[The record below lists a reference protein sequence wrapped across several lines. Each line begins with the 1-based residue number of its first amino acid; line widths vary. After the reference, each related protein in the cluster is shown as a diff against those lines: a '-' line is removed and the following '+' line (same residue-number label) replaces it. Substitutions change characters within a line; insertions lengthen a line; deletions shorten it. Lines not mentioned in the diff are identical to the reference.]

1 MALTPRGLTVISLV
15 VGALGNALMWAAGAV
30 FPVYPPPNLVIL
42 TVGALLAGLVRRSW
56 APGVGAFLGL
66 VIMVAFAVVSLVNGA
81 GTGHLTGT
89 AGAVGVVGTVLH
101 LSGSAAAA
109 GSGAVATAL
118 ERRAGR

>member
-15 VGALGNALMWAAGAV
+15 IGAAGNALMWAAGAV

-42 TVGALLAGLVRRSW
+42 TVGALLAGLVHRSW

-66 VIMVAFAVVSLVNGA
+66 VIMVAFAIVSLVNGA

-89 AGAVGVVGTVLH
+89 AGVLGVIGTVLH
-101 LSGSAAAA
+101 LGGSAMAA
-109 GSGAVATAL
+109 GAGTVATL
-118 ERRAGR
+118 IERRAGR